1 MTDDDILRM
10 AIECQLVTTGNRE
23 GIYSEALVRF
33 AKLVAAQERE
43 ECAKVVETLELPD
56 WPNKI
61 RLPLAQAIRARSN
74 T

>member
-23 GIYSEALVRF
+23 GIYSEALMRF
-33 AKLVAAQERE
+33 AALVAAHERE
-43 ECAKVVETLELPD
+43 ECAKACEEVGK
-56 WPNKI
+56 WPSLGPKDCAYSI
-61 RLPLAQAIRARSN
+61 RERSN